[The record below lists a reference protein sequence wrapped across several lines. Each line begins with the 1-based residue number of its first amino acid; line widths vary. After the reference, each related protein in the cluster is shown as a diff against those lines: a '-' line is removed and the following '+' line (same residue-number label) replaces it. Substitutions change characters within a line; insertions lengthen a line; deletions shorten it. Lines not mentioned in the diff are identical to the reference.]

1 MNENISAKDLLN
13 LILGNQETPTIT
25 ENKEMDL
32 NEAISYF
39 LNNQIKNSIETLK
52 YYKIEFNC
60 LRPYFK
66 MYNIKSTK
74 DLNND
79 FVNKLITIKK
89 NEGVKNITINKMLGT
104 IKIML
109 NFLIK
114 ENLITE
120 SHITISNIKFKQAKI
135 TIPTKE
141 ELLKFKNYIDTKA
154 SLKYQVIFYILIDTG
169 LRRSSIANLLIS
181 DIDLNE
187 QSIIPSHTKE
197 NNEIKV
203 YFGNKTKSLISK
215 FIETNKKLKSKYLFP
230 SQNPLKPIPPT
241 TITKNFSKIRD
252 RLGITSI
259 SPHRLRH
266 YFGTNLIKNNV
277 NPEIVR
283 KLLGHSSLRMTQ
295 RYIDLNDEDLK
306 SVSINCSIADNIE
319 GN

>member
-230 SQNPLKPIPPT
+230 SQKPLKPIPPT
-241 TITKNFSKIRD
+241 TITKNFSKIRNK
-252 RLGITSI
+252 LGITSI

>member
-109 NFLIK
+109 NFLIIVIILYIFCLSFNS
-114 ENLITE
+114 NLSTNVDIC
-120 SHITISNIKFKQAKI
+120 N
-135 TIPTKE
+135 
-141 ELLKFKNYIDTKA
+141 
-154 SLKYQVIFYILIDTG
+154 SLSF
-169 LRRSSIANLLIS
+169 
-181 DIDLNE
+181 
-187 QSIIPSHTKE
+187 
-197 NNEIKV
+197 
-203 YFGNKTKSLISK
+203 NK
-215 FIETNKKLKSKYLFP
+215 
-230 SQNPLKPIPPT
+230 
-241 TITKNFSKIRD
+241 
-252 RLGITSI
+252 
-259 SPHRLRH
+259 
-266 YFGTNLIKNNV
+266 
-277 NPEIVR
+277 
-283 KLLGHSSLRMTQ
+283 
-295 RYIDLNDEDLK
+295 
-306 SVSINCSIADNIE
+306 
-319 GN
+319 